1 MPRKLTAT
9 IIKSLQ
15 PGKKRYLVTD
25 SQAPGLALKIS
36 PSGGKYFYYRYR
48 PSGSRTIVEEPI
60 GNALSLSLTDARK
73 AVSIKAG
80 DVAKGIDLKEQRRS
94 LLEVEAGSEHSSE
107 LELFNYIDRY
117 YAPYAKEHSVTADEL
132 VRILKREFEF
142 VKDKRIDQ
150 IDSHDIEQWRTSRS
164 GDITFARIKR
174 IYTYLKACINTAV
187 KHYKIIDRFELQ
199 NYTLKRK
206 ITEKVNPPKIRYLT
220 KAEEARLLTA
230 LNQRDKG
237 LRDQRARYVEWQSK
251 RNHKKQRQELYSDQE
266 YPDHLTPIVVLA
278 YHTGFDIGDIFDLHW
293 KHIDFANNQIRKIRN
308 KTSHKSDNPQPVVVP
323 MSSAVKS
330 TLEQWGSQHGL
341 SGRVFKSPITG
352 GRLDNISKA
361 WRFILKEADLRDFRF
376 KDLRHT
382 FGSWLAIE
390 GVDIL
395 QIRDLMGHTDV
406 KTTQVYAH
414 LCPKRKEQSVL
425 AVFS

>member
-9 IIKSLQ
+9 IIKSL
-15 PGKKRYLVTD
+15 PPRKNRYLVTD
-25 SQAPGLALKIS
+25 CQTPGLALKIS

-48 PSGSRTIVEEPI
+48 PSGSRKIVEEPI
-60 GNALSLSLTDARK
+60 GNALSLSLSDARK
-73 AVSIKAG
+73 AASIKAG
-80 DVAKGIDLKEQRRS
+80 EVAKGVDLRKQRRALS
-94 LLEVEAGSEHSSE
+94 EEKAGSEHRSE
-107 LELFNYIDRY
+107 LELFNYIDKY
-117 YAPYAKEHSVTADEL
+117 YTPYAREHSITADEM
-132 VRILKREFEF
+132 VRTLKREFEF
-142 VKDKRIDQ
+142 VMDKPIDQ
-150 IDSHDIEQWRTSRS
+150 ISSHDIEQWRTTRS

-187 KHYKIIDRFELQ
+187 KHYKLIDRFELQ
-199 NYTLKRK
+199 NYSLKRK

-220 KAEEARLLTA
+220 KTEEARLISA
-230 LNQRDKG
+230 LCQRDKG
-237 LRDQRARYVEWQSK
+237 LRDRRARYVEWQSR
-251 RNHKKQRQELYSDQE
+251 RNHRKQRQELYSNED
-266 YPDHLTPIVVLA
+266 YPDHITPIVMLA

-293 KHIDFANNQIRKIRN
+293 KHIDFANNQVRKIRN
-308 KTSHKSDNPQPVVVP
+308 KTSHKTDNPQPVVVP
-323 MSSAVKS
+323 MSPTVKG
-330 TLEQWGSQHGL
+330 TLEQWGSQHGMT
-341 SGRVFKSPITG
+341 GRVFKSPVTG

-361 WRFILKEADLRDFRF
+361 WRSLLKVAELNDFRF

-395 QIRDLMGHTDV
+395 QIRDLLGHTDV

-414 LCPKRKEQSVL
+414 LCPNKKERSVL